1 MAHFEGLSQ
10 RQKMAL
16 IEEIDSAKHLL
27 AYGERAVRGAAF
39 VDTMRDPIMT
49 MLSIGVEKL
58 LKVAVG
64 LVALDE
70 HGAWPTKTVMKR
82 EFGHGTANLDRML
95 RGKLQA
101 GIVGKSYEDYIQGLF
116 NAVEADPVWPVL
128 LDALDAYGRSGR
140 FYNLDLLADEPQSWD
155 SPSEKWTLV
164 ENCAID
170 ASPELQALRDAG
182 FAGDNMAFD
191 QLTRDINNAIADS
204 LHRWWEAIAVLGRH
218 GVLGDHNKAFGF
230 EVHPDAVGRQVIGE
244 GN

>member
-1 MAHFEGLSQ
+1 
-10 RQKMAL
+10 MAL
-16 IEEIDSAKHLL
+16 IQEIDSAKHLL

-182 FAGDNMAFD
+182 FAGDNTAFD

-230 EVHPDAVGRQVIGE
+230 EVHPDAVGRQIIGE

>member
-1 MAHFEGLSQ
+1 MGNFEGLNQ
-10 RQKMAL
+10 RQAIAL
-16 IEEIDSAKHLL
+16 IEEMDSAKHLL
-27 AYGERAVRGAAF
+27 AYGERTVRSAAF
-39 VDTMRDPIMT
+39 ADTTRDPILT

-70 HGAWPTKTVMKR
+70 SGAWPTQTVMKR
-82 EFGHGTANLDRML
+82 EFGHGVVKLDGLL
-95 RGKLQA
+95 REKLRA
-101 GIVGKSYEDYIQGLF
+101 GIGDKSSYAQGWF
-116 NAVEADPVWPVL
+116 AKVETDPVWPIL

-155 SPSEKWTLV
+155 SPSAQWTLV

-182 FAGDNMAFD
+182 FAGDMAAFNR
-191 QLTRDINNAIADS
+191 LTRGTNTAIADS

-218 GVLGDHNKAFGF
+218 GLMGEHNKAFGF
-230 EVHPDAVGRQVIGE
+230 EVHPNAVGRQIE
-244 GN
+244 GDAQ